1 MSGETLLVGR
11 EDSTGA
17 LTGIASLD
25 VLVGTGSALADG
37 DWVEAAV
44 LGAAVGLEGLGV
56 VADPFGALVAAG
68 VGWVVEHLQPL
79 AGWFDDLAGDP
90 DQIHAFASSWH
101 RIAGLVHDTSE
112 HYLGAVDRATSPWD
126 GLAVGAYRAAAQT
139 QAAVIDA
146 LGTGVTGVA
155 AATETAGAIVA
166 GVREI
171 VRDAL
176 AEVVGQ
182 VVSKAAQLLSAVFTA
197 SAIVDIAMTV
207 AAWARRVSGFV
218 EALLR
223 SLSTLSRHLDDLVVA
238 AEGAGRALVRLA
250 DSWAATSTSDL
261 LFPGTSGAAQY
272 ATGLDDRPG

>member
-1 MSGETLLVGR
+1 MSGEALLVGR
-11 EDSTGA
+11 EDSTGP

-37 DWVEAAV
+37 DWVEAGV
-44 LGAAVGLEGLGV
+44 LGVAGGLEGLGL

-101 RIAGLVHDTSE
+101 RIAGLVHDTSDR
-112 HYLGAVDRATSPWD
+112 YLGAVDRATSPWD
-126 GLAVGAYRAAAQT
+126 GLAVGAYRAAARG

-218 EALLR
+218 EALVR

-238 AEGAGRALVRLA
+238 ADGAGRAMARLA
-250 DSWAATSTSDL
+250 DSWAATSASDL
-261 LFPGTSGAAQY
+261 LYPGTSGAAQY
-272 ATGLDDRPG
+272 ATGLDDRAG